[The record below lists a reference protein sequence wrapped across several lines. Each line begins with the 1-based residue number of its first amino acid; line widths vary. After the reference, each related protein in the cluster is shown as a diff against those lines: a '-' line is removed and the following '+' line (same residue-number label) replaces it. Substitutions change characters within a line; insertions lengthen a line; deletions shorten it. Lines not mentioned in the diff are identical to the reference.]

1 MITTRQGIQNAHQ
14 EFSSNLELTS
24 FEECNSFN
32 KMAKCLTRSEIFWIR
47 TAWILGNEGERDV
60 AATPS
65 KLISRAMANLAFCL
79 IISSCQLQKLSA
91 AGWMGITRWP
101 VRTCTDRAGLPK
113 GPNIFVQLETCV
125 YVWILTWHQG
135 VDDSFAKCANSI
147 FHLSTGSYSSL
158 AWPPWSLVV
167 RERNGG
173 EGNQTSVHL
182 LKR

>member
-1 MITTRQGIQNAHQ
+1 
-14 EFSSNLELTS
+14 
-24 FEECNSFN
+24 
-32 KMAKCLTRSEIFWIR
+32 MAKCLTWSKIFWIR
-47 TAWILGNEGERDV
+47 TAWILGNKGERDV
-60 AATPS
+60 AATLS
-65 KLISRAMANLAFCL
+65 KLISRATANLAFCL

-101 VRTCTDRAGLPK
+101 VQTCTDRAGLPK
-113 GPNIFVQLETCV
+113 GPNIFVQLESCV
-125 YVWILTWHQG
+125 NVWILTWHQG

-182 LKR
+182 LKREESTKGGRERGFKITVARRGRREKEQ